1 MNFSRQVL
9 VDGLPLSDVDAAW
22 FRQQLGVVSQVRG
35 EGSTSN
41 GILAMEW
48 QQCFLDGSEVMF

>member
-1 MNFSRQVL
+1 M
-9 VDGLPLSDVDAAW
+9 DGLPLSDVDAAW

-48 QQCFLDGSEVMF
+48 RQCFLDGSEVMF